1 LSAASVTQWVSGL
14 RNSLRKDNGY
24 DVVFYENPAY
34 AHEAVFCENSV
45 NAYKVVFCDNLEE
58 ALFMLNLLIVD
69 DEFYAVEAIVQGV
82 QWSELNITGV
92 LQAYSVATAKERFRA
107 NDIHILIA
115 DIEMP
120 GEDGLEL
127 LEWVNLHYPHVQT
140 IFLTAHSN
148 FQYAQK
154 ALQLGSFDYI
164 VKPIDKKRLSKVIE
178 QAVEA
183 VRKDQGLVAI
193 FKNYEQYL
201 ALWNS
206 NRPLLTESF
215 WQQVVD
221 QHISVQEASMLE
233 YFKLYEIPFS
243 PDKPVLALLFHID
256 YWDQEFSLRDMKVLQ
271 YAIKNAAAELLDGG
285 EGIQVFYDRQDHLFV
300 LLPVGYQHIDRQEMR
315 QRCVRFMDACRTYF
329 YSELSCYI
337 SEAIPYKELPLTCR
351 KLLEMERSN
360 VTRLHPVQWHKEFS
374 LSPMAVTVFEL
385 TWLPELQELLEA
397 GNTEGTKQLLDE
409 MFTRL
414 ERSDHVTNET
424 LQTIYYSILFMMVD
438 LAQKHGVEAGS
449 LYGGL
454 ARMDQAEATRT
465 LLHCKKW
472 TFDISET
479 ILKLQGQGRER
490 NLLIDKIHL
499 FIDQHLC
506 EEFSREDIANH
517 VHLNPVYVSR
527 LYKKETGYSLTD
539 YILEKRMERA
549 QKYLVETSYK
559 VTSIMEMI
567 GYQSFSHFTQM
578 FKKVYKMTPQEYRK
592 SHRNLL

>member
-1 LSAASVTQWVSGL
+1 V
-14 RNSLRKDNGY
+14 
-24 DVVFYENPAY
+24 
-34 AHEAVFCENSV
+34 
-45 NAYKVVFCDNLEE
+45 
-58 ALFMLNLLIVD
+58 
-69 DEFYAVEAIVQGV
+69 
-82 QWSELNITGV
+82 
-92 LQAYSVATAKERFRA
+92 
-107 NDIHILIA
+107 
-115 DIEMP
+115 
-120 GEDGLEL
+120 
-127 LEWVNLHYPHVQT
+127 
-140 IFLTAHSN
+140 
-148 FQYAQK
+148 
-154 ALQLGSFDYI
+154 
-164 VKPIDKKRLSKVIE
+164 
-178 QAVEA
+178 
-183 VRKDQGLVAI
+183 
-193 FKNYEQYL
+193 
-201 ALWNS
+201 
-206 NRPLLTESF
+206 
-215 WQQVVD
+215 
-221 QHISVQEASMLE
+221 
-233 YFKLYEIPFS
+233 
-243 PDKPVLALLFHID
+243 
-256 YWDQEFSLRDMKVLQ
+256 
-271 YAIKNAAAELLDGG
+271 
-285 EGIQVFYDRQDHLFV
+285 
-300 LLPVGYQHIDRQEMR
+300 
-315 QRCVRFMDACRTYF
+315 
-329 YSELSCYI
+329 
-337 SEAIPYKELPLTCR
+337 
-351 KLLEMERSN
+351 
-360 VTRLHPVQWHKEFS
+360 
-374 LSPMAVTVFEL
+374 
-385 TWLPELQELLEA
+385 LEA

-409 MFTRL
+409 MFARL

-454 ARMDQAEATRT
+454 ARMGQAEATRT

-592 SHRNLL
+592 SHRSLL